1 MDLSPSPAALFL
13 LLLCFVHLLLLRV
26 LLIIVPTTARCRLV
40 PDSSLLQLR
49 SDDVACPGQ
58 RLEILQTARRVAG
71 SSMGGEFGEYC
82 AIAYYSYMRTQQGLY
97 ASFPD
102 SPFIARSSVRNLS

>member
-1 MDLSPSPAALFL
+1 MFCSFSFI
-13 LLLCFVHLLLLRV
+13 LLRV

-58 RLEILQTARRVAG
+58 RLEILQAARRFAG

-82 AIAYYSYMRTQQGLY
+82 AIAYYSYIGIQQGLY

-102 SPFIARSSVRNLS
+102 SPSIACLSDRSLS